1 MIQKELLKLKKGEPL
16 SLVAHSHGG
25 NVVKYAS
32 KELKQIIDDVVF
44 LATPHRED
52 VKFNYRAMKE

>member
-1 MIQKELLKLKKGEPL
+1 MKLKKGEPL